1 MAAHR
6 REAPDLLGIG
16 STKAGTTW
24 LYRQLCRHP
33 GIWMT
38 PNKEISYFSATHPA
52 GAGRDNPRYRLAHD
66 LLRFG
71 WHRDL
76 VRFLLR
82 LRSLDDWEHVR
93 WWVRFYCGRRDDRWH
108 RSLFARAPQG
118 TLAGE
123 FTPRYESCGDEDIRH
138 MHAIAPHAKLLFMI
152 REPVARFWSHFQ
164 MNRAR
169 GLAPGDVI
177 AEGLDLLLRPDGKAR
192 LQYRETLR
200 NYTRFFRAEQILVI
214 FYDAI
219 RHDPQQL
226 LTEVFE
232 FLEIP
237 CRDYSPAELA
247 ERVNE
252 GTAPLPTPESLRRIA
267 VEKYRDDVQ
276 TLAQALGGFAADW
289 LDEMNLASL
298 PEAAV
303 GRVRPA
309 TVRLTAEIMAR
320 LDPQGGPSH

>member
-1 MAAHR
+1 MHAV
-6 REAPDLLGIG
+6 APD
-16 STKAGTTW
+16 
-24 LYRQLCRHP
+24 
-33 GIWMT
+33 
-38 PNKEISYFSATHPA
+38 
-52 GAGRDNPRYRLAHD
+52 
-66 LLRFG
+66 
-71 WHRDL
+71 
-76 VRFLLR
+76 
-82 LRSLDDWEHVR
+82 
-93 WWVRFYCGRRDDRWH
+93 
-108 RSLFARAPQG
+108 
-118 TLAGE
+118 
-123 FTPRYESCGDEDIRH
+123 
-138 MHAIAPHAKLLFMI
+138 AKLLFII

-169 GLAPGDVI
+169 GIAPGDLMT
-177 AEGLDLLLRPDGKAR
+177 EGLDLLLRPDGKAR

-200 NYTRFFRAEQILVI
+200 NYTRFFRPEQILLI
-214 FYDAI
+214 FYDMI

-237 CRDYSPAELA
+237 DRDYSPSELA

-252 GTAPLPTPESLRRIA
+252 GTAPLSMPESLRSVA

-276 TLAQALGGFAADW
+276 ALARALGGFTADW
-289 LDEMNLASL
+289 LNEMNLTSS

-320 LDPQGGPSH
+320 LDPPGGPNH

>member
-1 MAAHR
+1 
-6 REAPDLLGIG
+6 
-16 STKAGTTW
+16 
-24 LYRQLCRHP
+24 
-33 GIWMT
+33 
-38 PNKEISYFSATHPA
+38 
-52 GAGRDNPRYRLAHD
+52 
-66 LLRFG
+66 
-71 WHRDL
+71 
-76 VRFLLR
+76 
-82 LRSLDDWEHVR
+82 
-93 WWVRFYCGRRDDRWH
+93 
-108 RSLFARAPQG
+108 
-118 TLAGE
+118 
-123 FTPRYESCGDEDIRH
+123 
-138 MHAIAPHAKLLFMI
+138 
-152 REPVARFWSHFQ
+152 
-164 MNRAR
+164 
-169 GLAPGDVI
+169 VI
-177 AEGLDLLLRPDGKAR
+177 TEGLDLLLHPDGKAR
-192 LQYRETLR
+192 MQYRETLR

-214 FYDAI
+214 FYESI

-289 LDEMNLASL
+289 LDEMNLASS